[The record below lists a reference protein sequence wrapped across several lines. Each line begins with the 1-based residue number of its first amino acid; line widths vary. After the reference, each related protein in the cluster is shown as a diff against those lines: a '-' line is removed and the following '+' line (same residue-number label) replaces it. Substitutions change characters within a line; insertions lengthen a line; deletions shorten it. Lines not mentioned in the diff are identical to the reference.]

1 MPNVTLIKSSERN
14 ALAIGPQAAI
24 RSARLADAGAI
35 QSIIEIYANE
45 RLMLPRSLMQIYEN
59 IRDYRVAEGAGQ
71 VIGVGALHFFWEDLA
86 EVRAL
91 AVAPQYKSN
100 GIGRKI
106 VLHLIEEARTMSV
119 SSVFAFTYIPDFF
132 SRLGFEE
139 VPHNSL
145 PLKVWKDC
153 INCSF
158 FNHCNEIAMIKK
170 LKN

>member
-1 MPNVTLIKSSERN
+1 MPNVTLTKSSDRSSR
-14 ALAIGPQAAI
+14 AIGTHPAI

-35 QSIIEIYANE
+35 QSLIEVYASE

-59 IRDYRVAEGAGQ
+59 IRDYWVAEDAGR

-91 AVAPQYKSN
+91 AVAPRYKGN
-100 GIGRKI
+100 GIGPKI
-106 VLHLIEEARTMSV
+106 VLHLIEEARMMSV

-132 SRLGFEE
+132 SKLGFEE